1 MDNNNVC
8 AFRLDHKEVDNVKFD
23 TAKTLKKFKEV
34 TDKLK
39 NLYTYLGTENGTLI
53 VHPATEGHI
62 AGGIEKIKKCREYD
76 PRYR

>member
-23 TAKTLKKFKEV
+23 TAKTLKR
-34 TDKLK
+34 LK